1 MYYLFKGRLIDLENV
16 GHKAFGKSLNSTY
29 LREEVKIPVP
39 PLDIQI
45 RIIEQCKKIDEEY
58 RNTRMTIEL
67 YRQEI
72 EKIFDD
78 LDVIARISGGG
89 QKLRLDDSARFILSI
104 GKRVLSNQIIQ
115 DGKIPVISANVFD
128 PFGYVDELLIDDFS
142 MPSVLWG
149 IDGDW
154 MTRYFPEDNAFY
166 PTDHCGVLR
175 CKTNEVN
182 PVYLAHLLE
191 IEGKKLGFSRSFR
204 ASLDR
209 VQSISIWVPS
219 RQKQDEKINEIQK
232 IQEKI
237 NDLELQLKSEQER
250 IRKVFID
257 NI

>member
-1 MYYLFKGRLIDLENV
+1 MLE
-16 GHKAFGKSLNSTY
+16 F
-29 LREEVKIPVP
+29 
-39 PLDIQI
+39 Q
-45 RIIEQCKKIDEEY
+45 
-58 RNTRMTIEL
+58 
-67 YRQEI
+67 
-72 EKIFDD
+72 
-78 LDVIARISGGG
+78 GG

-115 DGKIPVISANVFD
+115 DGKIPVVSANVFD

>member
-1 MYYLFKGRLIDLENV
+1 
-16 GHKAFGKSLNSTY
+16 
-29 LREEVKIPVP
+29 
-39 PLDIQI
+39 
-45 RIIEQCKKIDEEY
+45 
-58 RNTRMTIEL
+58 
-67 YRQEI
+67 
-72 EKIFDD
+72 
-78 LDVIARISGGG
+78 
-89 QKLRLDDSARFILSI
+89 
-104 GKRVLSNQIIQ
+104 
-115 DGKIPVISANVFD
+115 
-128 PFGYVDELLIDDFS
+128 